1 MYGIIYTVKKT
12 TPHKERNS
20 LFIIFNYKRTN
31 NSLETISTI
40 IYNMADEDFYNLA
53 DLDSKILLSLSRER
67 KNALAKAQRICKKY
81 GITYGDYV
89 AWAVTD

>member
-1 MYGIIYTVKKT
+1 M
-12 TPHKERNS
+12 
-20 LFIIFNYKRTN
+20 FNYKRTN
-31 NSLETISTI
+31 NSIETISTI
-40 IYNMADEDFYNLA
+40 IYNMADEDFNRLGELYGE
-53 DLDSKILLSLSRER
+53 ILYSLKSN

>member
-1 MYGIIYTVKKT
+1 M
-12 TPHKERNS
+12 
-20 LFIIFNYKRTN
+20 FNYKRTN

-40 IYNMADEDFYNLA
+40 IYNMTDEDFNTLG
-53 DLDSKILLSLSRER
+53 DLDCKILLSWKSER

-89 AWAVTD
+89 AWAVD

>member
-1 MYGIIYTVKKT
+1 M
-12 TPHKERNS
+12 
-20 LFIIFNYKRTN
+20 FNYKRTN
-31 NSLETISTI
+31 NSIETISTI
-40 IYNMADEDFYNLA
+40 IYNMADEDFNRLA
-53 DLDSKILLSLSRER
+53 ELDGEILYSLKSN